1 MHHQDLAGN
10 PVYHVGRAEN
20 TAAVHTAESDTD
32 AKHVAVYSTEL
43 SSNPYSHETFNVVP
57 SYVKQKL

>member
-10 PVYHVGRAEN
+10 QVYHVGRQRCCHTMN
-20 TAAVHTAESDTD
+20 TSESDTD

-43 SSNPYSHETFNVVP
+43 VSKSYCHETFNVVP
-57 SYVKQKL
+57 SFVK